1 MLKLSSVPLILTY
14 FYYFTILV
22 RSNVSTIYA
31 MQAPWSHG
39 RCRACTLAWR
49 PAAWSAVRRCA
60 LRRLRRARRGAAR
73 PRGGPRALGS
83 GFAPRRHAPAPRA
96 PHAPSHA
103 GRSGRV
109 PANGTATGVPSR
121 VGARGRGLRGPATAS
136 RFTASAPQ
144 RYLLPETSRKI
155 MSRSLDQS
163 PQALWSLWLLSGI
176 AFPAETPAMTPARE
190 RSLRS
195 RRSKERRRKGVMV
208 TSWSDASKTRRMQPL
223 IQFA

>member
-1 MLKLSSVPLILTY
+1 LCSCTSWWPWWWHGILMLMLKLSSVPLILTY

-121 VGARGRGLRGPATAS
+121 ALVRAAAGCGDRRPLRAS
-136 RFTASAPQ
+136 
-144 RYLLPETSRKI
+144 LHLPH
-155 MSRSLDQS
+155 
-163 PQALWSLWLLSGI
+163 SGI
-176 AFPAETPAMTPARE
+176 FYLRPAE
-190 RSLRS
+190 
-195 RRSKERRRKGVMV
+195 K
-208 TSWSDASKTRRMQPL
+208 
-223 IQFA
+223 

>member
-1 MLKLSSVPLILTY
+1 MRCKPRGRTVAAEPARWRGAQQPG
-14 FYYFTILV
+14 V
-22 RSNVSTIYA
+22 RFA
-31 MQAPWSHG
+31 AA
-39 RCRACTLAWR
+39 RCGGC
-49 PAAWSAVRRCA
+49 AA
-60 LRRLRRARRGAAR
+60 RGAAR
-73 PRGGPRALGS
+73 RARAVDPLGS